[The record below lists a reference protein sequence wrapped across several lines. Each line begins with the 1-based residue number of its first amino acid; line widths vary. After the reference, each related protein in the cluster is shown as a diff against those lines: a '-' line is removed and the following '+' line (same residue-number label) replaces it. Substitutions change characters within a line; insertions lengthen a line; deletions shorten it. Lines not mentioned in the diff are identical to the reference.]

1 MQHLLGPFH
10 PVLVHLPIGI
20 LLLACLFQW
29 LVLRDAYKKLEPAI
43 GIALFWG
50 MVFAILSCITGF
62 MLSRTGDY
70 EGDLVSN
77 HQWAGIWVAI
87 VSIVQYYLYKRSV
100 NAGFARWLAL
110 ILFILIII
118 TGHLGGS
125 LTHGSDY
132 LSKVFSSDS
141 DVTKS
146 IRKPIPD
153 IQAAKVYADVVRPL
167 FQEKCYGCHGPNKQ
181 KGKFRL
187 DQPDFIMKG
196 GKEGN
201 DVLPGNP
208 TESELIKRIL
218 LERNEEHHMPPKEK
232 PQLTENERALLHWWV
247 ETGASFD
254 KQVKDL
260 PQQEKIK
267 PILIS
272 MQGVGIEKKPI
283 ADIPEKETG
292 KASES
297 AINKLKER
305 GAMVL
310 PVAQN
315 SNYLMVNFVTTD
327 SLKDKD
333 LELLMPIREQLIWLK
348 LSDQPVGDEAM
359 KTIGKLNNLTRIQL
373 DHTAIT
379 DKGLVPLQ
387 QLSNLVYLNLVAT
400 KITSTGL
407 SQLKSL
413 SKLQSIYLYQTAI
426 GKSEWENLKKIFP
439 KAVLDSGGYIVPTL
453 ESDTTVM
460 KEKKKEK

>member
-20 LLLACLFQW
+20 LLFASLLQW
-29 LVLRDAYKKLEPAI
+29 LVVKAEYKKLEPAI

-50 MVFAILSCITGF
+50 MIFAILSCITGF
-62 MLSRTGDY
+62 MLNQSGDY
-70 EGDLVSN
+70 DGDLVGR
-77 HQWAGIWVAI
+77 HQWLGISVAI
-87 VSIVQYYLYKRSV
+87 VAIVQYYLYKKSV

-110 ILFILIII
+110 ILFVLIII

-132 LSKVFSSDS
+132 L
-141 DVTKS
+141 TKS
-146 IRKPIPD
+146 FSGDSEASKSVRKPIPD
-153 IQAAKVYADVVRPL
+153 IQAAQVYADVVQPL
-167 FQEKCYGCHGPNKQ
+167 LQEKCYGCHGPNKQ

-187 DQPDFIMKG
+187 DQPDFILKG

-208 TESELIKRIL
+208 SESEMIKRLL

-232 PQLTENERALLHWWV
+232 PQLTENEIALLHWWV

-254 KQVKDL
+254 KHVKDL

-267 PILIS
+267 PVLIS
-272 MQGVGIEKKPI
+272 MQGAGIEKKPI
-283 ADIPEKETG
+283 VDIPESETG

-297 AINKLKER
+297 AIKKLKER

-315 SNYLMVNFVTTD
+315 SNYLMVNFVTVD

-333 LELLMPIREQLIWLK
+333 MELLIPIREQLIWLK
-348 LSDQPVGDEAM
+348 LSDQPVSDEAM

-373 DHTAIT
+373 DHTSIT
-379 DKGLVPLQ
+379 DKGIVPLQ
-387 QLSNLVYLNLVAT
+387 QLSNLVYLNLVGT
-400 KITSTGL
+400 RITSSGL

-413 SKLQSIYLYQTAI
+413 NKLQQIYLYQTAI
-426 GKSEWENLKKIFP
+426 GKSDWEGLKKIFP

-460 KEKKKEK
+460 KEKKK

>member
-1 MQHLLGPFH
+1 MQHFLGPFH

-50 MVFAILSCITGF
+50 MIFAILSCITGL
-62 MLSRTGDY
+62 MLSQSGDY
-70 EGDLVSN
+70 EGDLVGR
-77 HQWAGIWVAI
+77 HQWLGISVAT
-87 VSIVQYYLYKRSV
+87 VAIVQYYLYKRSV

-110 ILFILIII
+110 ILFVLIII

-132 LSKVFSSDS
+132 LTKSFSGEGEIS
-141 DVTKS
+141 KS

-153 IQAAKVYADVVRPL
+153 IQAALVYADVVKPL

-187 DQPDFIMKG
+187 DQPDFIIKG

-232 PQLTENERALLHWWV
+232 PQLTENEIALLHWWV

-260 PQQEKIK
+260 AQQEKIK
-267 PILIS
+267 PVLTS
-272 MQGVGIEKKPI
+272 MQGAGIEKKPI
-283 ADIPEKETG
+283 VDIPEKETG

-297 AINKLKER
+297 AIKKLKER
-305 GAMVL
+305 GAMIL

-348 LSDQPVGDEAM
+348 LSDQPLGDEAM
-359 KTIGKLNNLTRIQL
+359 KTIGKLHNLTRIQL
-373 DHTAIT
+373 DHTVIT
-379 DKGLVPLQ
+379 DKRLVHLQ
-387 QLSNLVYLNLVAT
+387 QLSNLVYLNLVGT
-400 KITSTGL
+400 KITSAGL

-413 SKLQSIYLYQTAI
+413 NKLQQIYLYQTAI
-426 GKSEWENLKKIFP
+426 GKSDWEGLKNIFP

>member
-1 MQHLLGPFH
+1 MQQFLGPFH

-50 MVFAILSCITGF
+50 MIFAILSCITGYL
-62 MLSRTGDY
+62 LSQTGDY
-70 EGDLVSN
+70 EGDLVNN
-77 HQWAGIWVAI
+77 HQWLGISVAI

-110 ILFILIII
+110 ILFLLIII

-132 LSKVFSSDS
+132 LTKSFSSDS
-141 DVTKS
+141 GVSKS

-153 IQAAKVYADVVRPL
+153 IQAAKVYTDVVQPL

-187 DQPDFIMKG
+187 DQPDFILKG

-208 TESELIKRIL
+208 SESELIKRIL

-232 PQLTENERALLHWWV
+232 PQLTENERDLLHWWV

-267 PILIS
+267 PVLIS

-297 AINKLKER
+297 AIKKLKER

-333 LELLMPIREQLIWLK
+333 LELLMPISEQLIWLK
-348 LSDQPVGDEAM
+348 LSNQLISDEAM

-387 QLSNLVYLNLVAT
+387 QLSNLVYLNLVGT
-400 KITSTGL
+400 KITSAGL
-407 SQLKSL
+407 TKLKSL
-413 SKLQSIYLYQTAI
+413 NKLQQIYLYQTAI
-426 GKSEWENLKKIFP
+426 GKSEWEDLKKIFP

-453 ESDTTVM
+453 VSDTTVM
-460 KEKKKEK
+460 KEKKKS

>member
-1 MQHLLGPFH
+1 MQHFLGPFH

-50 MVFAILSCITGF
+50 MIFAFLSCITGF
-62 MLSRTGDY
+62 MLSQSGDY
-70 EGDLVSN
+70 EGDLVGR
-77 HQWAGIWVAI
+77 HQWLGISVAT
-87 VSIVQYYLYKRSV
+87 VAIVQYYLYKRSV

-110 ILFILIII
+110 ILFVLIVI

-132 LSKVFSSDS
+132 LTKSFSGEGEVS
-141 DVTKS
+141 KS

-153 IQAAKVYADVVRPL
+153 IQAALVYADVVQPL

-187 DQPDFIMKG
+187 DQPDFILIG

-208 TESELIKRIL
+208 SESEMVKRLL

-232 PQLTENERALLHWWV
+232 PQLTENEIALLHWWV

-260 PQQEKIK
+260 AQPEKIK
-267 PILIS
+267 PVLTS
-272 MQGVGIEKKPI
+272 MQGAGIEKKPI
-283 ADIPEKETG
+283 VDIPEKETG

-297 AINKLKER
+297 AIKKLKER

-333 LELLMPIREQLIWLK
+333 LELLVPIREQLIWLK
-348 LSDQPVGDEAM
+348 LSDQPVSDDAM
-359 KTIGKLNNLTRIQL
+359 KTIGKLSNLTRIQL

-387 QLSNLVYLNLVAT
+387 QLSNLVYLNLVGT
-400 KITSTGL
+400 KITSAGL

-413 SKLQSIYLYQTAI
+413 NKLQQIYLYQTAI
-426 GKSEWENLKKIFP
+426 GKSDWEGLKNIFP